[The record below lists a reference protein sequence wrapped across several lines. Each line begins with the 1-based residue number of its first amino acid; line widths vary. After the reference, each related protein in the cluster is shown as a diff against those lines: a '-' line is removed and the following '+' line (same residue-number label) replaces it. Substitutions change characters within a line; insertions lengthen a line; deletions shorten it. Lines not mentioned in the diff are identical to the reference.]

1 MAPSVVSRAAAL
13 GALTAAGQL
22 IIIGSLPAY
31 SRLFDP
37 GTYGEYV
44 IFVGVVGVVS
54 VLAGVR
60 YDSAI
65 VLPRNATVA
74 SALSALVVLIAA
86 AVAAV
91 IAAATLVAVAS
102 APAGWLGARP
112 QFGYGLAAATV
123 IGALQRTLSS
133 WCVRRGRFLLMGF
146 GQFAFCLVSVGAQ
159 LSLTLAL
166 DQSAALVWGY
176 VGALGVQTA
185 CLATPALHTDGP
197 VWASGASWRGMRIAA
212 GKYRRFPTYMVGY
225 ALASSARDRL
235 IQIVLGIGAG
245 AAVVGRFALA
255 YRVAF
260 APNSLL
266 YSAISPV
273 FFAIATR
280 GSKAAVGRFA
290 AAAVEATFLLLVV
303 PYVAFALEAP
313 ALTDEL
319 LSAKWRG
326 TGPYLQA
333 LAGPALL
340 LAATCW
346 LDRAFD
352 SFRRQNVAF
361 ALEASFT
368 LVSVGLV
375 GALSGRIDAVSIAWA
390 FGTLGIIYY
399 WTYLL
404 ITFVACGFPL
414 AELRRACATGALA
427 IAAALGSGVLIHQL
441 PGLILRV
448 TAYAL
453 LMVTVIVLWLRFRD
467 GTAILQLL
475 TRSRVGDTAEL
486 EAARVPQID
495 SPGESGKRG

>member
-1 MAPSVVSRAAAL
+1 MASGVVSRAAGL

-31 SRLFDP
+31 SRVFEP

-44 IFVGVVGVVS
+44 IFVGAVGVVS

-60 YDSAI
+60 YDSAV
-65 VLPRNATVA
+65 VLPRSDRLAA
-74 SALSALVVLIAA
+74 ALAALVVLIAA
-86 AVAAV
+86 TVAAL
-91 IAAATLVAVAS
+91 IAAATLVAFARIPGGS
-102 APAGWLGARP
+102 AGVGR
-112 QFGYGLAAATV
+112 QFGYGLAAATL

-133 WCVRRGRFLLMGF
+133 WCVRSGRFLLMGV
-146 GQFAFCLVSVGAQ
+146 GQFLFCLVTVVAQ
-159 LSLTLAL
+159 LSLVLAI
-166 DQSAALVWGY
+166 DQRVALVWGY
-176 VGALGVQTA
+176 VCALGTQTA
-185 CLATPALHTDGP
+185 CLAVPVLRTERA
-197 VWASGASWRGMRIAA
+197 VWARGVSWRGMRIVAR
-212 GKYRRFPTYMVGY
+212 KYRRFPTYMVGY

-245 AAVVGRFALA
+245 AAVVGRFGLA

-260 APNSLL
+260 APNSLI

-273 FFAIATR
+273 FFAIASR

-319 LSAKWRG
+319 LSENWRG

-333 LAGPALL
+333 LAGPALV

-399 WTYLL
+399 WTYFL

-414 AELRRACATGALA
+414 AELRRVCATGALA
-427 IAAALGSGVLIHQL
+427 IAAALLPGALIHQL
-441 PGLILRV
+441 PGFSVRV
-448 TAYAL
+448 TAYLL
-453 LMVTVIVLWLRFRD
+453 LMGAVILSWVRFRNGAD
-467 GTAILQLL
+467 ILRLL
-475 TRSRVGDTAEL
+475 IHSRVGDGPEL
-486 EAARVPQID
+486 ETARAAAGEVSGRTGK
-495 SPGESGKRG
+495 PG